1 MTQEPDFI
9 FLTISD
15 QLGKERTVFYEKSQ
29 THKTC
34 LGACK
39 TQTYSLLVTDANY
52 PTEATFKYTKQYCFV
67 VLKLLKS
74 CSTRRQS
81 LEHFNSTLCQLIDKI
96 EAIYPDWY
104 SVSYSDFCPDYKW
117 QGKKI
122 FTNKNE
128 RDSFDKLMYD
138 YSRKNIALVNL
149 FIREPFA
156 KEILTSVKTTR
167 LAFVSD
173 LGGLLGLF
181 MGFSFVS
188 IFEILFHACKVI

>member
-1 MTQEPDFI
+1 
-9 FLTISD
+9 
-15 QLGKERTVFYEKSQ
+15 
-29 THKTC
+29 
-34 LGACK
+34 
-39 TQTYSLLVTDANY
+39 
-52 PTEATFKYTKQYCFV
+52 
-67 VLKLLKS
+67 
-74 CSTRRQS
+74 
-81 LEHFNSTLCQLIDKI
+81 
-96 EAIYPDWY
+96 
-104 SVSYSDFCPDYKW
+104 
-117 QGKKI
+117 
-122 FTNKNE
+122 
-128 RDSFDKLMYD
+128 MYD